1 MTLALVEVAKST
13 KIAVEEISNPILLL
27 VIKIKQMVKCQYFDN
42 TDIFYKFAKITKSIM
57 KIILMKGE
65 KKMKID
71 FEKIKNKTNETLN
84 NVTNAAKNVGDNIG
98 KTSSKIA
105 KEATEKVD
113 QTKEQLVKKIDQ
125 NGDGQVTIED
135 IIIMALKIPGIK
147 INREEFLKKEFS
159 RYYSDDVVRN
169 IVEKNPSYANI
180 PIKTVDKIAK
190 DVIQSERLCV
200 SGISTA
206 LSVPGGF
213 AMVATLPTDIA
224 QYYGYMIRAMQKLL
238 YLYGFPEI
246 DTTDGQLLDSA
257 TMNTLII
264 CMGVMY
270 GVAGA
275 NTALKSMAKALG
287 LGVEKKLINTAL
299 TKGTIYPI
307 VKSVAKWF
315 NVKMT
320 KEVFAGF
327 FKKSIPVVGGVIG
340 GGITYA
346 TFKPCCERL
355 KDTLKDTRLSNPD
368 VKDEEVIEIVNEE

>member
-1 MTLALVEVAKST
+1 M
-13 KIAVEEISNPILLL
+13 
-27 VIKIKQMVKCQYFDN
+27 
-42 TDIFYKFAKITKSIM
+42 
-57 KIILMKGE
+57 
-65 KKMKID
+65 
-71 FEKIKNKTNETLN
+71 
-84 NVTNAAKNVGDNIG
+84 
-98 KTSSKIA
+98 
-105 KEATEKVD
+105 
-113 QTKEQLVKKIDQ
+113 DQ

-135 IIIMALKIPGIK
+135 VIIMAFKVPGIK

-159 RYYSDDVVRN
+159 RYYSDETVKK
-169 IVEKNPSYANI
+169 IVDKNPLYANV

-190 DVIQSERLCV
+190 NVIQAERLCV

-206 LSVPGGF
+206 LSVPGGI

-238 YLYGFPEI
+238 YLYGFQEI
-246 DTTDGQLLDSA
+246 DVTEGQVLDSA

-275 NTALKSMAKALG
+275 NTALKKMAKALG

-307 VKSVAKWF
+307 VKSVANWF
-315 NVKMT
+315 NVRMT
-320 KEVFAGF
+320 KEIFAGF
-327 FKKSIPVVGGVIG
+327 IKKSIPLVGVVIG

-355 KDTLKDTRLSNPD
+355 KGTLKDTRLSNPD
-368 VKDEEVIEIVNEE
+368 ANDDEIMEIVCEQ

>member
-1 MTLALVEVAKST
+1 
-13 KIAVEEISNPILLL
+13 
-27 VIKIKQMVKCQYFDN
+27 
-42 TDIFYKFAKITKSIM
+42 M
-57 KIILMKGE
+57 KY
-65 KKMKID
+65 D
-71 FEKIKNKTNETLN
+71 FENLKDNASNFTKKAGKTISEKSNTIKNKTL
-84 NVTNAAKNVGDNIG
+84 
-98 KTSSKIA
+98 
-105 KEATEKVD
+105 EKVD
-113 QTKEQLVKKIDQ
+113 ENKEKITNAIDQ
-125 NGDGQVTIED
+125 NGDGQITIED
-135 IIIMALKIPGIK
+135 VIIMGLKIPGIK
-147 INREEFLKKEFS
+147 INRSEFIRKEFENK
-159 RYYSDDVVRN
+159 YSDEKINRIIKYNPAHEN
-169 IVEKNPSYANI
+169 ISLEEI
-180 PIKTVDKIAK
+180 DKIAD
-190 DVIQSERLCV
+190 DVIQYERMCV

-206 LSVPGGF
+206 LSMPGGL

-224 QYYGYMIRAMQKLL
+224 QYYGYMLRATQKLL

-246 DTTDGQLLDSA
+246 DIEGVQLLDSA

-287 LGVEKKLINTAL
+287 VGVEKKLINTAL

-340 GGITYA
+340 GGITYLS
-346 TFKPCCERL
+346 FKSCCEKL
-355 KDTLKDTRLSNPD
+355 KKTLQDTKLSNHD
-368 VKDEEVIEIVNEE
+368 NTDDEDLIVIEKENSEDE

>member
-1 MTLALVEVAKST
+1 
-13 KIAVEEISNPILLL
+13 
-27 VIKIKQMVKCQYFDN
+27 
-42 TDIFYKFAKITKSIM
+42 
-57 KIILMKGE
+57 
-65 KKMKID
+65 MKID
-71 FEKIKNKTNETLN
+71 FEEIKSKTNATLN
-84 NVTNAAKNVGDNIG
+84 NATDVAKNVGENIG
-98 KTSSKIA
+98 KTSTKIV
-105 KEATEKVD
+105 KGTTEKVN
-113 QTKEQLVKKIDQ
+113 QTKEQLMKKMDQ
-125 NGDGQVTIED
+125 NGDGQVTID
-135 IIIMALKIPGIK
+135 DVIIMALKIPGIK

-159 RYYSDDVVRN
+159 RYYSDKIVRD
-169 IVEKNPSYANI
+169 IIEKNPLYANI
-180 PIKTVDKIAK
+180 PIEIVDKIAK
-190 DVIQSERLCV
+190 DVIQAERLCV

-206 LSVPGGF
+206 LSIPGGF

-224 QYYGYMIRAMQKLL
+224 QYYGYMIRTMQKLL

-246 DTTDGQLLDSA
+246 DTTEGQLLDSA

-287 LGVEKKLINTAL
+287 LGVEKKLINAAL

-315 NVKMT
+315 NVRMT
-320 KEVFAGF
+320 KEIFAGF

-355 KDTLKDTRLSNPD
+355 KNTLKDTRLSNPD
-368 VKDEEVIEIVNEE
+368 AKDKEIIEIVDE

>member
-1 MTLALVEVAKST
+1 M
-13 KIAVEEISNPILLL
+13 
-27 VIKIKQMVKCQYFDN
+27 
-42 TDIFYKFAKITKSIM
+42 
-57 KIILMKGE
+57 
-65 KKMKID
+65 
-71 FEKIKNKTNETLN
+71 
-84 NVTNAAKNVGDNIG
+84 
-98 KTSSKIA
+98 
-105 KEATEKVD
+105 
-113 QTKEQLVKKIDQ
+113 
-125 NGDGQVTIED
+125 
-135 IIIMALKIPGIK
+135 
-147 INREEFLKKEFS
+147 
-159 RYYSDDVVRN
+159 
-169 IVEKNPSYANI
+169 
-180 PIKTVDKIAK
+180 
-190 DVIQSERLCV
+190 
-200 SGISTA
+200 
-206 LSVPGGF
+206 
-213 AMVATLPTDIA
+213 
-224 QYYGYMIRAMQKLL
+224 L

-246 DTTDGQLLDSA
+246 DTNDEQLLDSA

-275 NTALKSMAKALG
+275 NTALKSMAMALG

-355 KDTLKDTRLSNPD
+355 RDTLKDTRLSNPN
-368 VKDEEVIEIVNEE
+368 VKDEEILEIVNEE

>member
-1 MTLALVEVAKST
+1 
-13 KIAVEEISNPILLL
+13 
-27 VIKIKQMVKCQYFDN
+27 
-42 TDIFYKFAKITKSIM
+42 
-57 KIILMKGE
+57 
-65 KKMKID
+65 MKID
-71 FEKIKNKTNETLN
+71 FEKIKSKKNEALN
-84 NVTNAAKNVGDNIG
+84 NATDVAKNVGENIG
-98 KTSSKIA
+98 KTSTKIV
-105 KEATEKVD
+105 KEATDKVD
-113 QTKEQLVKKIDQ
+113 QTKEQLMKKMDQ

-135 IIIMALKIPGIK
+135 VIIMALKIPGIK

-159 RYYSDDVVRN
+159 RYYSDEVVRN
-169 IVEKNPSYANI
+169 IVEKNPLYANI
-180 PIKTVDKIAK
+180 PIETVDKIAK
-190 DVIQSERLCV
+190 DVIQAERLCV

-246 DTTDGQLLDSA
+246 DTTEGQMLDSS

-315 NVKMT
+315 NVRMT
-320 KEVFAGF
+320 KEIFAGF

-355 KDTLKDTRLSNPD
+355 KNTLKDTRLSNPD
-368 VKDEEVIEIVNEE
+368 VKDEEIIEIVNEE

>member
-1 MTLALVEVAKST
+1 
-13 KIAVEEISNPILLL
+13 
-27 VIKIKQMVKCQYFDN
+27 
-42 TDIFYKFAKITKSIM
+42 
-57 KIILMKGE
+57 
-65 KKMKID
+65 MKID
-71 FEKIKNKTNETLN
+71 FEKIKSKTNETLN
-84 NVTNAAKNVGDNIG
+84 NATDVAKNVGENIG
-98 KTSSKIA
+98 KTSTKIV
-105 KEATEKVD
+105 KGATEKVD
-113 QTKEQLVKKIDQ
+113 QTKEQLMKKMDQ

-135 IIIMALKIPGIK
+135 VIIMALKIPGIK

-159 RYYSDDVVRN
+159 RYYSDEIVRN
-169 IVEKNPSYANI
+169 IVEKNPLYANI
-180 PIKTVDKIAK
+180 PIETVDKIAK
-190 DVIQSERLCV
+190 DVIQAERLCV

-246 DTTDGQLLDSA
+246 DTTEGQMLDSA

-315 NVKMT
+315 NVRMT
-320 KEVFAGF
+320 KEIFAGF

-355 KDTLKDTRLSNPD
+355 KNTLKDTRLSNPD
-368 VKDEEVIEIVNEE
+368 VKDEEIIEIVNEE

>member
-1 MTLALVEVAKST
+1 
-13 KIAVEEISNPILLL
+13 
-27 VIKIKQMVKCQYFDN
+27 
-42 TDIFYKFAKITKSIM
+42 
-57 KIILMKGE
+57 
-65 KKMKID
+65 MKID
-71 FEKIKNKTNETLN
+71 FEKIKSKTNEALN
-84 NVTNAAKNVGDNIG
+84 NATDVAKNVGENIG
-98 KTSSKIA
+98 KTSTKIV

-113 QTKEQLVKKIDQ
+113 QTKEQLMKKMDQ

-135 IIIMALKIPGIK
+135 VIIIALKIPGIK

-159 RYYSDDVVRN
+159 RYYSDEVVRN
-169 IVEKNPSYANI
+169 IVEKNPLYANI
-180 PIKTVDKIAK
+180 PIETVDKIAK
-190 DVIQSERLCV
+190 DVIQVERLCV

-246 DTTDGQLLDSA
+246 DTTEGQMLDSS
-257 TMNTLII
+257 TMNTFII

-275 NTALKSMAKALG
+275 NTALKAMAKALG

-315 NVKMT
+315 NVRMT
-320 KEVFAGF
+320 KEIFAGF

-355 KDTLKDTRLSNPD
+355 KKTLKDTRLSNPD
-368 VKDEEVIEIVNEE
+368 VKDEEIIEIVNEE

>member
-1 MTLALVEVAKST
+1 
-13 KIAVEEISNPILLL
+13 
-27 VIKIKQMVKCQYFDN
+27 
-42 TDIFYKFAKITKSIM
+42 
-57 KIILMKGE
+57 
-65 KKMKID
+65 MKID
-71 FEKIKNKTNETLN
+71 FEKIKSKTNETLN
-84 NVTNAAKNVGDNIG
+84 NVTDVAKNAGENIG
-98 KTSSKIA
+98 KTSTKIV
-105 KEATEKVD
+105 KETTEKVN
-113 QTKEQLVKKIDQ
+113 QTKEQLMKKMDQ

-135 IIIMALKIPGIK
+135 IIIMGLKIPGIK

-159 RYYSDDVVRN
+159 RYYSDEIVRN
-169 IVEKNPSYANI
+169 IVEKNPLYANI
-180 PIKTVDKIAK
+180 PIETVDKIAK
-190 DVIQSERLCV
+190 DVIQAERLCV

-246 DTTDGQLLDSA
+246 DTTEGQVLDSA

-315 NVKMT
+315 NVRMT
-320 KEVFAGF
+320 KEIFAGF

-355 KDTLKDTRLSNPD
+355 KNTLKDTKLSNPD
-368 VKDEEVIEIVNEE
+368 VKDEEIIEIVNE

>member
-1 MTLALVEVAKST
+1 
-13 KIAVEEISNPILLL
+13 
-27 VIKIKQMVKCQYFDN
+27 
-42 TDIFYKFAKITKSIM
+42 
-57 KIILMKGE
+57 
-65 KKMKID
+65 MKID
-71 FEKIKNKTNETLN
+71 FEKIKSKTNETLN
-84 NVTNAAKNVGDNIG
+84 NATDVAKNVGENIG
-98 KTSSKIA
+98 KTSTKIV
-105 KEATEKVD
+105 KGATEKVD
-113 QTKEQLVKKIDQ
+113 QTKEQLMKKMDQ

-135 IIIMALKIPGIK
+135 VIIMALKIPGIK

-159 RYYSDDVVRN
+159 RYYSDEIVRN
-169 IVEKNPSYANI
+169 IVEKNPLYANI
-180 PIKTVDKIAK
+180 PIETVDKIAK
-190 DVIQSERLCV
+190 DVIQAERLCV

-213 AMVATLPTDIA
+213 AMVATLPTDVA

-246 DTTDGQLLDSA
+246 DTTEGQMLDSA

-315 NVKMT
+315 NVRMT
-320 KEVFAGF
+320 KEIFAGF

-355 KDTLKDTRLSNPD
+355 KNTLKDTKLSNPD
-368 VKDEEVIEIVNEE
+368 VKDEEIIEIMNE